1 MIVKNFIHTH
11 QKKAITPGM
20 VIHTCNNTYSGSRG
34 RRITSFEASPC
45 KGSSKTPSQ
54 KQNKNKRAGVIA
66 QVVECLPSIP
76 IPSTEKWGAGKLTQM
91 FFNESMNEETG
102 TSP

>member
-1 MIVKNFIHTH
+1 MVK
-11 QKKAITPGM
+11 
-20 VIHTCNNTYSGSRG
+20 NTYSLRHFRSRD
-34 RRITSFEASPC
+34 RRITSSGQLR
-45 KGSSKTPSQ
+45 KDSKTPSQ
-54 KQNKNKRAGVIA
+54 KQNKNKRDRVIA

-102 TSP
+102 ISP